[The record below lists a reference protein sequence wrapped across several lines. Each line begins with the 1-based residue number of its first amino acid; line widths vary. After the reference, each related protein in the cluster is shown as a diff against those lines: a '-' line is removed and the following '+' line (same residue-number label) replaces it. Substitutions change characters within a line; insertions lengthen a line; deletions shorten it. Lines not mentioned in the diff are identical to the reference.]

1 EERFEAAAYYLAG
14 ETEYHRAYRKWAAV
28 QHFTYLTCSY
38 PGAFTSDNFRD
49 VVNLELDPY
58 FKDYVGEAFKPL
70 GVNLSFWEPTL
81 KSGTTKIFKIM
92 LINDYEQGMD
102 GKLVLSLENK
112 GGKELAKTET
122 SFSIPAFGQGSY
134 FLELAIPEV
143 QGESM
148 LKAIAYPEADI
159 EITVSRRKVRIE

>member
-1 EERFEAAAYYLAG
+1 
-14 ETEYHRAYRKWAAV
+14 
-28 QHFTYLTCSY
+28 
-38 PGAFTSDNFRD
+38 
-49 VVNLELDPY
+49 
-58 FKDYVGEAFKPL
+58 
-70 GVNLSFWEPTL
+70 
-81 KSGTTKIFKIM
+81 M

-159 EITVSRRKVRIE
+159 EITVSRRKVSIE